1 MLRTDEIKMLM
12 GGERRR
18 AGIVQR
24 ALYRLF
30 GIKRRKSDK

>member
-12 GGERRR
+12 DGERRR
-18 AGIVQR
+18 SGIVRR

-30 GIKRRKSDK
+30 GVKRRKSDK